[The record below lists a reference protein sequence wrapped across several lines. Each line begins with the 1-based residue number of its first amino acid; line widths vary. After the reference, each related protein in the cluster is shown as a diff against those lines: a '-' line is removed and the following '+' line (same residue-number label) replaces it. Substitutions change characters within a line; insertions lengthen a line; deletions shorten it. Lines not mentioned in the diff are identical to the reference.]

1 MGSPARPPYLDAL
14 ADFVVDTRLAD
25 LPQAVVDRGRWIVAD
40 CVPVM
45 AIGMRTPEMQALAA
59 RQLAQAGPGHAWV
72 LGTGQ
77 RANPLD
83 AALLNGTAGTCLEL
97 DEGNLHVGGGHPGI
111 QVVPAALAAAQAHA
125 CSGADLLLAAIL
137 GYEVCARIVR
147 GAVLRPS
154 VHSHGTYGVIGA
166 AIAVAKLEGCTR
178 VQVRELLNV
187 AATMGMAT
195 SRQSLLEGSTVR
207 NIYTGHA
214 GYMGQMAVR
223 LVDSGF
229 TGEVDGV
236 GSVFGRVLSD
246 RFDRDRVV
254 ERLGIDWV
262 LMQNYFKLHPTGRY
276 VHSAIDALED
286 ALAGTPQGRID
297 VASIERIDV
306 RAYRLAAMLNGKSI
320 TTSFGARFSIP
331 FALATLLHH
340 GHAGLRAFDEDAVA
354 NATVQRLAA
363 RIDVR
368 HEPAFDETYP
378 NEQRCELRVTLRDGR
393 SIDGRCVITKGE
405 PDKPHGETALRAK
418 FDALGNEVWPPATT
432 ARLAQDLAA
441 LADIEDLRGWSA
453 GYAL

>member
-1 MGSPARPPYLDAL
+1 MDAPNRPPYLDAL
-14 ADFVVDTRLAD
+14 ADFVADTRLAD
-25 LPQAVVDRGRWIVAD
+25 LPAAVLERGRWIIAD
-40 CVPVM
+40 CIPVM
-45 AIGMRTPEMQALAA
+45 AVGMRTPQLQALAN
-59 RQLAQAGPGHAWV
+59 RQLAQAGPGDAWV
-72 LGTGQ
+72 LGTGR
-77 RANPLD
+77 RANPFD

-111 QVVPAALAAAQAHA
+111 QVVPAALAAAQEHA
-125 CSGADLLLAAIL
+125 ASGADLLLAVIL

-147 GAVLRPS
+147 AAVLRPS

-166 AIAVAKLEGCTR
+166 AIAVAKLKGSGRT
-178 VQVRELLNV
+178 QIRELLNV

-223 LVDSGF
+223 LVESGF

-246 RFDRDRVV
+246 SFDRDSVV

-286 ALAGTPQGRID
+286 ALAQTPQGRID
-297 VASIERIDV
+297 IASIERIEV
-306 RAYRLAAMLNGKSI
+306 RAYRLAAMLNGRVI

-331 FALATLLHH
+331 FAVASILHH
-340 GHAGLRAFDEDAVA
+340 GHSGLKAFDEDAVA
-354 NATVQRLAA
+354 NASVQTLAA
-363 RIDVR
+363 NVDVR

-378 NEQRCELRVTLRDGR
+378 NEQRCELRVVMRDGTC
-393 SIDGRCVITKGE
+393 IDGLCVITKGE
-405 PDKPHGETALRAK
+405 PDKPHGDAALQSK
-418 FDALGNEVWPPATT
+418 FDALGNEAWGAVVT
-432 ARLAQDLAA
+432 ARLAGDLTA
-441 LADIEDLRGWSA
+441 LADIDDMRNWSA